1 MAAWSLQKQMKV
13 AGLLTLSIALFYLA
27 FTIDRV
33 DGKVFEHTNVVQ
45 LDATSFDEKVNDG
58 KVHFVKF
65 YAPWCGHCKK
75 LAPVWSELADELK
88 HNKQVSIGQ
97 VDCTQAQDLCKKLE
111 VTGYP
116 TLKSFHAGE
125 SHAQFRGGRSL
136 EALKEYV
143 ERAVQ
148 ELTAETTA

>member
-1 MAAWSLQKQMKV
+1 M
-13 AGLLTLSIALFYLA
+13 
-27 FTIDRV
+27 
-33 DGKVFEHTNVVQ
+33 
-45 LDATSFDEKVNDG
+45 SFQHSQVNDG
-58 KVHFVKF
+58 RVHFIKF

-75 LAPVWSELADELK
+75 LAPAWSELADELK

-125 SHAQFRGGRSL
+125 SHAQFRGEGHS
-136 EALKEYV
+136 ASCLKPGCAQLPCI
-143 ERAVQ
+143 RQ
-148 ELTAETTA
+148 RTKLKTACSQ

>member
-1 MAAWSLQKQMKV
+1 MSL
-13 AGLLTLSIALFYLA
+13 SFYY
-27 FTIDRV
+27 
-33 DGKVFEHTNVVQ
+33 Q
-45 LDATSFDEKVNDG
+45 VNDG
-58 KVHFVKF
+58 RVHFIKF

-116 TLKSFHAGE
+116 TLKSFHGGE
-125 SHAQFRGGRSL
+125 SHAQFRGESPSPFAAGCL
-136 EALKEYV
+136 QLPCNA
-143 ERAVQ
+143 Q
-148 ELTAETTA
+148 

>member
-1 MAAWSLQKQMKV
+1 MAPLHSECRARV
-13 AGLLTLSIALFYLA
+13 HTLISCP
-27 FTIDRV
+27 RS
-33 DGKVFEHTNVVQ
+33 Q
-45 LDATSFDEKVNDG
+45 VNDG
-58 KVHFVKF
+58 KVHFIKF

-125 SHAQFRGGRSL
+125 SHAQFRGEWQAGVH
-136 EALKEYV
+136 A
-143 ERAVQ
+143 
-148 ELTAETTA
+148 